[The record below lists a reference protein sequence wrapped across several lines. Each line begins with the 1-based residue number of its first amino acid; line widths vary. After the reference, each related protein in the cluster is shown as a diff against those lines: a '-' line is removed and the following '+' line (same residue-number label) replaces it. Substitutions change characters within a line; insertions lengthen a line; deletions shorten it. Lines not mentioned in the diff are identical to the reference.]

1 MRTVIIFNPDDGKQL
16 KMFGFNILIFNHFLT
31 L

>member
-1 MRTVIIFNPDDGKQL
+1 MRTVIIFNPDDGKQV
-16 KMFGFNILIFNHFLT
+16 KMFGLTILIFNYFLT